1 MRDAL
6 VAGINLN
13 IFNNHTDRVKM
24 ANIAQMVN
32 VLQSVIM
39 TKGKEMVLTPTYYVY
54 KMYSVHQDAR
64 LVPINLKSD
73 SYTYKGDSIPSIS
86 SSASLKDGVMSITL
100 CNLNPE
106 KAESLECDIP
116 NVNYTHA
123 SGKIV
128 DGKSMDSYNDFG
140 KKEEVTMKDFAVAKP
155 KNGKL
160 NITLPAHSVVLVQLK

>member
-1 MRDAL
+1 
-6 VAGINLN
+6 
-13 IFNNHTDRVKM
+13 
-24 ANIAQMVN
+24 MVN

-54 KMYSVHQDAR
+54 KMYSVHQDVR

-100 CNLNPE
+100 CNLNPD
-106 KAESLECDIP
+106 KAETLECDIP
-116 NVNYTHA
+116 NVQYRQA

-128 DGKSMDSYNDFG
+128 DGKTMDSYNDLG
-140 KKEEVTMKDFAVAKP
+140 KKEEVALSDFSVEKP